1 MARKNGFFEIVLAT
15 EAREAVKPARSAEPV
30 LSEESW
36 TVIHSLESIEPEP
49 SALTLSL
56 TPRD

>member
-15 EAREAVKPARSAEPV
+15 EARETVKPVRSAEPV

-36 TVIHSLESIEPEP
+36 TVIHSLESIESEP
-49 SALTLSL
+49 SALALSL
-56 TPRD
+56 TPQD